1 MTCRLELLYC
11 NLLLCGCFLPP
22 TQLGGCCLQDFGPLC
37 DLLNEGRYAD
47 VDALLTDFSRACDA
61 VAVVRI
67 NDFKK

>member
-1 MTCRLELLYC
+1 MWLFPASDSFGDCY
-11 NLLLCGCFLPP
+11 
-22 TQLGGCCLQDFGPLC
+22 LQDFGPLC
-37 DLLNEGRYAD
+37 DLLNEGRYAH